1 MYRELGSSCIVCT
14 ETGDGRQLLRGP
26 SAAWGRR
33 RKTIT
38 LYLRER
44 GKMVLGFVG
53 NVKHVDPS
61 VSDEH
66 YQK

>member
-26 SAAWGRR
+26 AAWGRR

-38 LYLRER
+38 LHLRER
-44 GKMVLGFVG
+44 GKMVLCFVG

-61 VSDEH
+61 VSDEV